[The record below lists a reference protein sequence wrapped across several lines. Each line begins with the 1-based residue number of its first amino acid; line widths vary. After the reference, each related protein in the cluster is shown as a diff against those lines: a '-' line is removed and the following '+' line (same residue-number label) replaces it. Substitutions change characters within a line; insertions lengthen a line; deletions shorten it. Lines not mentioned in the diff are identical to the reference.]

1 MGRRA
6 RRSEPQL
13 LPAGMTASQLFP
25 SLASLTLSASSKARD
40 GALGTIRSGAQI
52 ITPPSTEVSA
62 GAKRSTEQLTDPSSS
77 NPNIHPGGW
86 YCECPH
92 FTGKETEVQRGQGA
106 CPGSHS
112 KAVVG
117 WAFKPR
123 PAGLRNP

>member
-25 SLASLTLSASSKARD
+25 SLASLTLSASSKARE

-52 ITPPSTEVSA
+52 IMPPSTEVSA
-62 GAKRSTEQLTDPSSS
+62 GAKHSTEQLTDPSSS

-92 FTGKETEVQRGQGA
+92 FTGKETEVKGPVQDHIARQLWDG
-106 CPGSHS
+106 HS
-112 KAVVG
+112 N
-117 WAFKPR
+117 P
-123 PAGLRNP
+123 GLRAFEAHSTQ